1 MHTSSKTVIE
11 VSDPVLL
18 RIAALAHERGIRAY
32 VVGGYVR
39 DALMG
44 RARTDI
50 DITVQGD
57 PLEFARAVAEVFRS
71 KTVEF
76 ANFRTAMVPIGEY
89 QVEFVG
95 TRREEYHESSRKPI
109 VVEGTLEDDLRRRD
123 FTVNALAAGLN
134 ADDLGEVIDLF
145 DGSQDIGRR
154 ILRTP
159 LDPVVTMSD
168 DPLRMMRAARFAA
181 QLEFEVEP
189 SVLEAMSS
197 MADRISIISQERIT
211 DEFLKIMQT
220 RKPSIG
226 LKLLYD
232 TGLMKHIFPE
242 VHNLGGVDI
251 VERGS
256 REFQHKD
263 VFLHT
268 LQVVDNLAQM
278 SENVWLRFATLM
290 HDVAKPR
297 TKKFIEGS
305 GWTFHGHE
313 EVGARWQEKIF
324 RRLKLPLHHL
334 EYVQTLVRLHQR
346 PMMLVDEGVTDS
358 AIRRLAVQAG
368 DAINDLFM
376 LCRAD
381 ITTRNPSRAAK
392 YLRNYDIVESKLID
406 VRERDQLRAFQSP
419 IRGEELMEL
428 SGLGPCRTL
437 GYMKWMIEEAILDG
451 IIPNEPEA
459 ARAYLLNN
467 IDQWKLDG
475 PTAEFGRRG

>member
-11 VSDPVLL
+11 ISDPVLL

-57 PLEFARAVAEVFRS
+57 PLEFARAVADLFRS

-76 ANFRTAMVPIGEY
+76 ANFRTAMVPIGDY

-109 VVEGTLEDDLRRRD
+109 VVEGTLDDDLRRRD

-211 DEFLKIMQT
+211 DEFLKIMQA

-226 LKLLYD
+226 LKHLYD

-451 IIPNEPEA
+451 IIPNETEA

>member
-1 MHTSSKTVIE
+1 VIE

-145 DGSQDIGRR
+145 DGSRDIGRR

-211 DEFLKIMQT
+211 DEFLKIMQA

-226 LKLLYD
+226 LKHLYD

-278 SENVWLRFATLM
+278 SDNVWLRFATLM
-290 HDVAKPR
+290 HDIAKPR

-346 PMMLVDEGVTDS
+346 PMMLVDEGVSDS

-451 IIPNEPEA
+451 IIPNETEA

>member
-11 VSDPVLL
+11 ISDPVLL

-57 PLEFARAVAEVFRS
+57 PLEFARAVADLFRS

-76 ANFRTAMVPIGEY
+76 ANFRTAMVPIGDY

-109 VVEGTLEDDLRRRD
+109 VVEGTLDDDLRRRD

-211 DEFLKIMQT
+211 DEFLKIMQA

-278 SENVWLRFATLM
+278 SDNVWLRFATLM
-290 HDVAKPR
+290 HDIAKPR

-334 EYVQTLVRLHQR
+334 DYVQTLVRLHQR

>member
-1 MHTSSKTVIE
+1 VIE

-226 LKLLYD
+226 LKHLYD

>member
-211 DEFLKIMQT
+211 DEFLKIMQA

-226 LKLLYD
+226 LKHLYD

-278 SENVWLRFATLM
+278 SDNVWLRFATLM
-290 HDVAKPR
+290 HDIAKPR

-346 PMMLVDEGVTDS
+346 PMMLVDEGVSDS

-451 IIPNEPEA
+451 IIPNETEA

>member
-1 MHTSSKTVIE
+1 
-11 VSDPVLL
+11 
-18 RIAALAHERGIRAY
+18 
-32 VVGGYVR
+32 
-39 DALMG
+39 
-44 RARTDI
+44 
-50 DITVQGD
+50 
-57 PLEFARAVAEVFRS
+57 
-71 KTVEF
+71 
-76 ANFRTAMVPIGEY
+76 
-89 QVEFVG
+89 
-95 TRREEYHESSRKPI
+95 
-109 VVEGTLEDDLRRRD
+109 
-123 FTVNALAAGLN
+123 
-134 ADDLGEVIDLF
+134 
-145 DGSQDIGRR
+145 
-154 ILRTP
+154 
-159 LDPVVTMSD
+159 
-168 DPLRMMRAARFAA
+168 MMRAARFAA

-211 DEFLKIMQT
+211 DEFLKIMQA

-278 SENVWLRFATLM
+278 SDNVWLRFATLM
-290 HDVAKPR
+290 HDIAKPR

-334 EYVQTLVRLHQR
+334 DYVQTLVRLHQR

>member
-1 MHTSSKTVIE
+1 VIE

-211 DEFLKIMQT
+211 DEFLKIMQA

-226 LKLLYD
+226 LKHLYD

-278 SENVWLRFATLM
+278 SDNVWLRFATLM
-290 HDVAKPR
+290 HDIAKPR

-451 IIPNEPEA
+451 IIPNETEA

>member
-211 DEFLKIMQT
+211 DEFLKIMQA

-278 SENVWLRFATLM
+278 SEDVWLRFATLM

>member
-211 DEFLKIMQT
+211 DEFLKIMQA

-226 LKLLYD
+226 LKHLYD

>member
-1 MHTSSKTVIE
+1 VHTSSKTVIE
-11 VSDPVLL
+11 ISDPVLL

-57 PLEFARAVAEVFRS
+57 PLEFARAVADLFRS

-76 ANFRTAMVPIGEY
+76 ANFRTAMVPIGDY

-109 VVEGTLEDDLRRRD
+109 VVEGTLDDDLRRRD

-145 DGSQDIGRR
+145 DGSRDIGRR

-211 DEFLKIMQT
+211 DEFLKIMQA

-226 LKLLYD
+226 LKHLYD

-278 SENVWLRFATLM
+278 SDNVWLRFATLM
-290 HDVAKPR
+290 HDIAKPR

-334 EYVQTLVRLHQR
+334 DYVQTLVRLHQR

>member
-11 VSDPVLL
+11 ISDPVLL

-57 PLEFARAVAEVFRS
+57 PLEFARAVADLFRS

-76 ANFRTAMVPIGEY
+76 ANFRTAMVPIGDY

-109 VVEGTLEDDLRRRD
+109 VVEGTLDDDLRRRD

-211 DEFLKIMQT
+211 DEFLKIMQA

-226 LKLLYD
+226 LKHLYD

-278 SENVWLRFATLM
+278 SDHVWLRFATLM
-290 HDVAKPR
+290 HDIAKPR

-346 PMMLVDEGVTDS
+346 PMMLVDEGVSDS

>member
-11 VSDPVLL
+11 ISDPVLL

-57 PLEFARAVAEVFRS
+57 PLEFARAVADLFRS

-76 ANFRTAMVPIGEY
+76 ANFRTAMVPIGDY

-109 VVEGTLEDDLRRRD
+109 VVEGTLDDDLRRRD

-145 DGSQDIGRR
+145 DGSRDIGRR

-211 DEFLKIMQT
+211 DEFLKIMQA

-226 LKLLYD
+226 LKHLYD

-278 SENVWLRFATLM
+278 SDNVWLRFATLM
-290 HDVAKPR
+290 HDIAKPR

-334 EYVQTLVRLHQR
+334 DYVQTLVRLHQR

>member
-11 VSDPVLL
+11 ISDPVLL

-57 PLEFARAVAEVFRS
+57 PLEFARAVADLFRS

-76 ANFRTAMVPIGEY
+76 ANFRTAMVPIGDY

-109 VVEGTLEDDLRRRD
+109 VVEGTLDDDLRRRD

-278 SENVWLRFATLM
+278 SDHVWLRFATLM
-290 HDVAKPR
+290 HDIAKPR

-334 EYVQTLVRLHQR
+334 DYVQTLVRLHQR